1 MADVRLSEADR
12 SDFQARLALLD
23 LNEEMVGERTLEVAE
38 GQSLRLDMTAES
50 PVQPTILRT
59 SDITQLRRWI
69 GTPERA
75 AAKRTTIPAEAILQ
89 KVRRSEAAEIA
100 EAAPRKV
107 AKAFSRAEKA
117 SKAGVARGVSLAELS
132 GVSAE
137 RLSASLREV
146 QAGKDVRMS
155 AAETDAV
162 RAAARTMIHGDY
174 ASVAEYRPAV
184 EAFFKEFHVAAWL
197 FKKILVKRN
206 STLILGPGVH
216 NLTAYELEIEEGG
229 RVLSYGHLTVRVTQL
244 RHSKFTIKWPLHVM
258 TDFTALRPSTH

>member
-38 GQSLRLDMTAES
+38 GQSLRLDMSADS
-50 PVQPTILRT
+50 PIQPMILRT
-59 SDITQLRRWI
+59 GDIAQLRRWI

-75 AAKRTTIPAEAILQ
+75 AAKRASIPAEAILQ
-89 KVRRSEAAEIA
+89 AVRQDRAEAA
-100 EAAPRKV
+100 EAAPKKV
-107 AKAFSRAEKA
+107 AKAFSRADKA
-117 SKAGVARGVSLAELS
+117 KSSVARGASLAELS

-137 RLSASLREV
+137 RLTASLRAV
-146 QAGKDVRMS
+146 QAGKGVQLS
-155 AAETDAV
+155 AAETDTV

-174 ASVAEYRPAV
+174 ASVAEYQPAV

-216 NLTAYELEIEEGG
+216 NLTAYELEIQEGG

-258 TDFTALRPSTH
+258 TDLTALRPSTH